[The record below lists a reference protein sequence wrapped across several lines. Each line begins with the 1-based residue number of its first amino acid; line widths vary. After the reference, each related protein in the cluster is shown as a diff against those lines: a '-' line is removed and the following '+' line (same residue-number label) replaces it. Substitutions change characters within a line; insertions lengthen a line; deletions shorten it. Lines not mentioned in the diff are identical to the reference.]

1 MFAYNLQ
8 FTRSLISQAFIII
21 IIIIII
27 FTLYLGFSNCGART
41 TIGTPTIDYW

>member
-8 FTRSLISQAFIII
+8 FTRSFISQAFI